1 MGKIKLFT
9 DYDYDISKKY
19 HDSHY
24 ANGWLLAVKSR
35 PNDDL
40 RSCFRFPI
48 IKGISNITKATLFLY
63 NSNNC
68 DGRTY
73 TINRIIDGFEDAT
86 WDDPP
91 TITTDNQVDFVTP
104 AQTGWW
110 SIDITDLFKDESST
124 YFAIQIKDSVEGASP
139 ACINEFYSKE
149 HAGNKDDQLYSYIEV
164 EGTIS
169 PTISSISWSPAG
181 DYETLRSG
189 TTLTGDTEN
198 LLLVGTDPDYIDG
211 LSAGEA
217 MLQIGEGD
225 PFTVKEY
232 DHFRFDNKEW
242 WVLNII
248 CGPECD
254 FITLADENAEAER
267 EPKIGDKIEFAAA
280 IDWHDKEVSTIKWY
294 YAKAP
299 DECFEKDDL
308 EWVLFATDTDMPA
321 YTFDDDGDED
331 ITFFRVTAT
340 NKDGD
345 IGEFDT
351 LCGPIFNLW
360 KKPGFDENWLVGAFM
375 AYILP
380 GLAEKFEYLSDLV
393 FDGEAESTSGGF
405 SLSWSPTEFVEWI
418 AEELAG
424 VAEDILDIVF
434 GTPEEEETSGFSV
447 LWSPAEFVAW
457 LYKSVAAMAE
467 DILDLVFKED

>member
-1 MGKIKLFT
+1 MATCTQYYYAKDQDGNSLPFTIWFDFYQDGTFYGTLDIRSGKRIAVSHKKGATIKIVATTSVDGWITPEPFEFT
-9 DYDYDISKKY
+9 ACHTKTIVY
-19 HDSHY
+19 
-24 ANGWLLAVKSR
+24 
-35 PNDDL
+35 
-40 RSCFRFPI
+40 
-48 IKGISNITKATLFLY
+48 IKES
-63 NSNNC
+63 
-68 DGRTY
+68 
-73 TINRIIDGFEDAT
+73 
-86 WDDPP
+86 
-91 TITTDNQVDFVTP
+91 VP
-104 AQTGWW
+104 A
-110 SIDITDLFKDESST
+110 
-124 YFAIQIKDSVEGASP
+124 P
-139 ACINEFYSKE
+139 
-149 HAGNKDDQLYSYIEV
+149 
-164 EGTIS
+164 

-189 TTLTGDTEN
+189 TALEGDTEN
-198 LLLVGTDPDYIDG
+198 LSLVGTDPDCIDG

-232 DHFRFDNKEW
+232 DHIRFDNKEW

-254 FITLADENAEAER
+254 FITLADEDAEAKR

-294 YAKAP
+294 YAKSP
-299 DECFEKDDL
+299 DECFEKEDL

-321 YTFDDDGDED
+321 YAFDDDGDEE
-331 ITFFRVTAT
+331 ITFIKITAT

-345 IGEFDT
+345 IGELDT

-360 KKPGFDENWLVGAFM
+360 KKPGFNENWLIDEFM

-393 FDGEAESTSGGF
+393 FDGEAEPTSGGF
-405 SLSWSPTEFVEWI
+405 SLLWSPTEFVEWI

-434 GTPEEEETSGFSV
+434 GTPEEEEAGGFSV

-457 LYKSVAAMAE
+457 LYKSIAAMME